1 MDNIFWSII
10 IGILAGFIAGKLM
23 RGYGLGL
30 IVNLI
35 VGIIGASIGNWIFTK
50 LNIMVE
56 AGFVGSLITS
66 TVGAVVL
73 LFVIGIFTDGN
84 RRRR

>member
-1 MDNIFWSII
+1 MGLLWSII

-23 RGYGLGL
+23 RGKGLGL

-35 VGIIGASIGNWIFTK
+35 VGIIGASIGGWLFTK

-66 TVGAVVL
+66 TVGAIVL
-73 LFVIGIFTDGN
+73 LFIIGIFTGGN
-84 RRRR
+84 KKR